1 MARRRDFLRLRG
13 VVTDMRT
20 AALTPFLAEAL
31 RDWESLLDLERANF
45 SVFVSVLLE
54 RERRGVREISDLFLS
69 RLAERIQFATATE
82 PLEQWLAV
90 RDLLNRLISRRWVA
104 NICTRL
110 DGDPPSHGLKVMAAL
125 QENGFN
131 EYLRGVLC
139 KPDGPRRIF
148 DAIKAG
154 AKALSVFLVQ
164 NLAEY
169 SIQDEAAR
177 KAYRLLLQVGG
188 EEFQGELSDWTN
200 RYTER
205 LTRGDLEVMARSPG
219 GFRPL
224 SKALAVRDRD
234 FQSRMSRMVAEATGR
249 VLIPPGKYSITEDG
263 KLREAVL
270 TCGIVI
276 PCENVQINV
285 PISASPLSA
294 LPARL
299 EARQILSY
307 SEALIALQ
315 NFRGT
320 SKRSGVLFNP
330 SRQGVSEIFRQDAG
344 GLAFYV
350 IPNVEDRALAAGSK
364 SSEKMRTSYRAVEY
378 LD

>member
-90 RDLLNRLISRRWVA
+90 RDLLNRLISRHWVA

-110 DGDPPSHGLKVMAAL
+110 DGHPPSHGLEVMAAL

-205 LTRGDLEVMARSPG
+205 LTRRDLEVMARSPG

-249 VLIPPGKYSITEDG
+249 VLIPPGKYLLPKTASSG
-263 KLREAVL
+263 R
-270 TCGIVI
+270 
-276 PCENVQINV
+276 PC
-285 PISASPLSA
+285 
-294 LPARL
+294 
-299 EARQILSY
+299 
-307 SEALIALQ
+307 
-315 NFRGT
+315 
-320 SKRSGVLFNP
+320 
-330 SRQGVSEIFRQDAG
+330 
-344 GLAFYV
+344 
-350 IPNVEDRALAAGSK
+350 
-364 SSEKMRTSYRAVEY
+364 
-378 LD
+378 